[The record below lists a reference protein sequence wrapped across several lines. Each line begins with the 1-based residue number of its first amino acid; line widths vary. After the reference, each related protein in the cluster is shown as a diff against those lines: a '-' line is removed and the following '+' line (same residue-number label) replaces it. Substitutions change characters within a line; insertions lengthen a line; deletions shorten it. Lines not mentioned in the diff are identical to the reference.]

1 MGKGAG
7 KIYPATERI
16 PLICDRMIHLAV
28 DLLGADTPE
37 EELCRGAVR
46 ALVGNP
52 ALFLHL
58 CGHADVLSAVTAE
71 IGAAE
76 IAGRYEIVDAPV
88 ARGNNEDP
96 MQAYQ
101 RTDALPVRRHAV
113 GSRGGSGRRHH
124 LRRDRRCAG
133 HLHHD
138 PGQAAAPRPILAVE
152 LTNPAGEP
160 LLLLDCG
167 ANIDSRPELYP
178 AFAHRVTPICDASA
192 VPRRASRCCP
202 TVPKPKRD
210 VRLSRRR
217 TPLLAEQPFRF
228 VGNIEATSALRG
240 TADVIVC
247 DGFHGNIL
255 LKSIEGSAKA
265 ALDEVAAR
273 LSAAGPNPPLWRTFR
288 DCSPPLRLQHA
299 GGSLPLLGVRK
310 PVMKGHGSATGE
322 AIVHMADRLALL
334 CRNRFIERVAET
346 VR

>member
-1 MGKGAG
+1 MS
-7 KIYPATERI
+7 
-16 PLICDRMIHLAV
+16 DQMIHLAV

-88 ARGNNEDP
+88 ALSNNEDP
-96 MQAYQ
+96 IQAYQ
-101 RTDALPVRRHAV
+101 RTDASLCAAMRLAHEGAAGGVITCGATGAVLVTSIMILGKLPR
-113 GSRGGSGRRHH
+113 
-124 LRRDRRCAG
+124 L
-133 HLHHD
+133 
-138 PGQAAAPRPILAVE
+138 RPILAVE

-160 LLLLDCG
+160 LLVLDCG

-178 AFAHRVTPICDASA
+178 AFAHLGDAYMRCIGCSSPRIALLSNGAEAKKGCEA
-192 VPRRASRCCP
+192 VKAAHA
-202 TVPKPKRD
+202 
-210 VRLSRRR
+210 
-217 TPLLAEQPFRF
+217 LLAEQPFRF

-265 ALDEVAAR
+265 ALDEVSAR
-273 LSAAGPNPPLWRTFR
+273 LSAAGLESAAVADVLATVRRRYDYNT
-288 DCSPPLRLQHA
+288 Q
-299 GGSLPLLGVRK
+299 GGALLLGVRK

>member
-1 MGKGAG
+1 MS
-7 KIYPATERI
+7 
-16 PLICDRMIHLAV
+16 DQMIHLAV

-46 ALVGNP
+46 ALIGNP

-88 ARGNNEDP
+88 ALSNNEDP

-101 RTDALPVRRHAV
+101 RTDASLCAAMRLAHEGAAGGVITCGATGAVLVTSIMILGKLPR
-113 GSRGGSGRRHH
+113 
-124 LRRDRRCAG
+124 L
-133 HLHHD
+133 
-138 PGQAAAPRPILAVE
+138 RPILAVE
-152 LTNPAGEP
+152 LTNPAGKP

-178 AFAHRVTPICDASA
+178 AFAHLGDAYMRCIGCSSPRIALLSNGAEAKKGCEA
-192 VPRRASRCCP
+192 VKAAHA
-202 TVPKPKRD
+202 
-210 VRLSRRR
+210 
-217 TPLLAEQPFRF
+217 LLAEQPFRF

-265 ALDEVAAR
+265 ALDEVSAR
-273 LSAAGPNPPLWRTFR
+273 LSAAGLESAAVADILATVRRRYDYNT
-288 DCSPPLRLQHA
+288 Q
-299 GGSLPLLGVRK
+299 GGALLLGVRK

>member
-1 MGKGAG
+1 MS
-7 KIYPATERI
+7 
-16 PLICDRMIHLAV
+16 DQMIHLAV

-46 ALVGNP
+46 ALIGNP

-88 ARGNNEDP
+88 ALSNNEDP

-101 RTDALPVRRHAV
+101 RTDASLCAAMRLAHEGAAGGVITCGATGAVLVTAIMILGKLPR
-113 GSRGGSGRRHH
+113 
-124 LRRDRRCAG
+124 L
-133 HLHHD
+133 
-138 PGQAAAPRPILAVE
+138 RPILAVE

-178 AFAHRVTPICDASA
+178 AFAHLGDAYMRCIGCSSPRIALLSNGAEAKKGCEA
-192 VPRRASRCCP
+192 VKAAHA
-202 TVPKPKRD
+202 
-210 VRLSRRR
+210 
-217 TPLLAEQPFRF
+217 LLAEQPFRF

-240 TADVIVC
+240 SADVIVC

-273 LSAAGPNPPLWRTFR
+273 LSAAGLESAAVADILATVRRRYDYNT
-288 DCSPPLRLQHA
+288 Q
-299 GGSLPLLGVRK
+299 GGALLLGVRK

>member
-1 MGKGAG
+1 MS
-7 KIYPATERI
+7 
-16 PLICDRMIHLAV
+16 DQMIHLAV

-46 ALVGNP
+46 ALIGNP

-58 CGHADVLSAVTAE
+58 CGHADVISSVTAE

-88 ARGNNEDP
+88 ALSNNEDP

-101 RTDALPVRRHAV
+101 RTDASLCAAMRLAHEGAAGGVITCGATGAVLVTSIMILGKLPR
-113 GSRGGSGRRHH
+113 
-124 LRRDRRCAG
+124 L
-133 HLHHD
+133 
-138 PGQAAAPRPILAVE
+138 RPILAVE

-178 AFAHRVTPICDASA
+178 AFAHLGDAYMRCIGCSSPRIALLSNGAEAKKGCEA
-192 VPRRASRCCP
+192 VKAAHA
-202 TVPKPKRD
+202 
-210 VRLSRRR
+210 
-217 TPLLAEQPFRF
+217 LLAEQPFRF

-265 ALDEVAAR
+265 ALDEVSAR
-273 LSAAGPNPPLWRTFR
+273 LSAAGLESAAVADILATVRRRYDYNT
-288 DCSPPLRLQHA
+288 Q
-299 GGSLPLLGVRK
+299 GGALLLGVRK

>member
-1 MGKGAG
+1 MS
-7 KIYPATERI
+7 
-16 PLICDRMIHLAV
+16 DQMIHLAV

-46 ALVGNP
+46 ALIGNP

-88 ARGNNEDP
+88 ALSNNEDP

-101 RTDALPVRRHAV
+101 RTDASLCAAMRLAHEGAAGGVITCGATGAVLVTSIMILGKLPR
-113 GSRGGSGRRHH
+113 
-124 LRRDRRCAG
+124 L
-133 HLHHD
+133 
-138 PGQAAAPRPILAVE
+138 RPILAVE

-178 AFAHRVTPICDASA
+178 AFAHLGDAYMRCIGCSSPRIALLSNGAEAKKGCEA
-192 VPRRASRCCP
+192 VKAAHA
-202 TVPKPKRD
+202 
-210 VRLSRRR
+210 
-217 TPLLAEQPFRF
+217 LLAEQPFRF

-273 LSAAGPNPPLWRTFR
+273 LSAAGLESAAVADVLATVRRRYDYNT
-288 DCSPPLRLQHA
+288 Q
-299 GGSLPLLGVRK
+299 GGALLLGVRK

>member
-1 MGKGAG
+1 MS
-7 KIYPATERI
+7 
-16 PLICDRMIHLAV
+16 DQMIHLAV

-88 ARGNNEDP
+88 ALSNNEDP

-101 RTDALPVRRHAV
+101 RTDASLCAAMRLAHEGAAGGVITCGATGAVLVTSIMILGKLPR
-113 GSRGGSGRRHH
+113 
-124 LRRDRRCAG
+124 L
-133 HLHHD
+133 
-138 PGQAAAPRPILAVE
+138 RPILAVE

-178 AFAHRVTPICDASA
+178 AFAHLGDAYMRCIGCSSPRIALLSNGAEAKKGCEA
-192 VPRRASRCCP
+192 VKAAHA
-202 TVPKPKRD
+202 
-210 VRLSRRR
+210 
-217 TPLLAEQPFRF
+217 LLAEQPFRF
-228 VGNIEATSALRG
+228 VGNVEATSALRG

-273 LSAAGPNPPLWRTFR
+273 LSAAGLESAAVADILATVRRRYDYNT
-288 DCSPPLRLQHA
+288 Q
-299 GGSLPLLGVRK
+299 GGALLLGVRK

-346 VR
+346 VS

>member
-1 MGKGAG
+1 MS
-7 KIYPATERI
+7 
-16 PLICDRMIHLAV
+16 DQMIHLAV

-88 ARGNNEDP
+88 ALSNNEDP

-101 RTDALPVRRHAV
+101 RTDASLCAAMRLAHEGAAGGVITCGATGAVLVTAIMILGKLPR
-113 GSRGGSGRRHH
+113 
-124 LRRDRRCAG
+124 L
-133 HLHHD
+133 
-138 PGQAAAPRPILAVE
+138 RPILAVE

-178 AFAHRVTPICDASA
+178 AFAHLGAAYMRCIGCSSPRIALLSNGAEAKKGCEA
-192 VPRRASRCCP
+192 VKAAHA
-202 TVPKPKRD
+202 
-210 VRLSRRR
+210 
-217 TPLLAEQPFRF
+217 LLAEQPFRF

-265 ALDEVAAR
+265 ALDEVSAR
-273 LSAAGPNPPLWRTFR
+273 LSAAGLESAAVADILATVRRRYDYNT
-288 DCSPPLRLQHA
+288 Q
-299 GGSLPLLGVRK
+299 GGALLLGVRK

>member
-1 MGKGAG
+1 MS
-7 KIYPATERI
+7 
-16 PLICDRMIHLAV
+16 DQMIHLAV

-46 ALVGNP
+46 ALIGNP

-58 CGHADVLSAVTAE
+58 CGHADVISSVTAE

-88 ARGNNEDP
+88 ALSNNEDP

-101 RTDALPVRRHAV
+101 RTDASLCAAMRLSHEGATGGVITCGATGAVLVTSIMILGKLPR
-113 GSRGGSGRRHH
+113 
-124 LRRDRRCAG
+124 L
-133 HLHHD
+133 
-138 PGQAAAPRPILAVE
+138 RPILAVE

-178 AFAHRVTPICDASA
+178 AFAHLGDAYMRCIGCASPRIALLSNGAEAKKGCEA
-192 VPRRASRCCP
+192 VKAAHA
-202 TVPKPKRD
+202 
-210 VRLSRRR
+210 
-217 TPLLAEQPFRF
+217 LLAEQPFRF
-228 VGNIEATSALRG
+228 VGNIEATFALRG

-265 ALDEVAAR
+265 ALDEVSAR
-273 LSAAGPNPPLWRTFR
+273 LSAAGLESAAVANILATVRRRYDYNT
-288 DCSPPLRLQHA
+288 Q
-299 GGSLPLLGVRK
+299 GGALLLGVRK

>member
-1 MGKGAG
+1 MS
-7 KIYPATERI
+7 
-16 PLICDRMIHLAV
+16 DQMIHLAV

-88 ARGNNEDP
+88 ALSNNEDP

-101 RTDALPVRRHAV
+101 RTDASLCAAMRLAHEGAAGGVITCGATGAVLVTSIMILGKLPR
-113 GSRGGSGRRHH
+113 
-124 LRRDRRCAG
+124 L
-133 HLHHD
+133 
-138 PGQAAAPRPILAVE
+138 RPILAVE

-178 AFAHRVTPICDASA
+178 AFAHLGDAYMRCIGCSSPRIALLSNGAEAKKGCEA
-192 VPRRASRCCP
+192 VKAAHA
-202 TVPKPKRD
+202 
-210 VRLSRRR
+210 
-217 TPLLAEQPFRF
+217 LLAEQPFRF

-265 ALDEVAAR
+265 ALDEVSAR
-273 LSAAGPNPPLWRTFR
+273 LSAAGLESAAVADILATVRRRYDYNT
-288 DCSPPLRLQHA
+288 Q
-299 GGSLPLLGVRK
+299 GGALLLGVRK

-322 AIVHMADRLALL
+322 AIVHMANRLALL

>member
-1 MGKGAG
+1 MS
-7 KIYPATERI
+7 
-16 PLICDRMIHLAV
+16 DQMIHLAV

-46 ALVGNP
+46 ALIGNP

-58 CGHADVLSAVTAE
+58 CGHADVISSVTAE

-76 IAGRYEIVDAPV
+76 ITGRYEIVDAPV
-88 ARGNNEDP
+88 ALSNNEDP

-101 RTDALPVRRHAV
+101 RTDASLCAAMRLAHEGAAGGVITCGATGAVLVTSIMILGKLPR
-113 GSRGGSGRRHH
+113 
-124 LRRDRRCAG
+124 L
-133 HLHHD
+133 
-138 PGQAAAPRPILAVE
+138 RPILAVE

-178 AFAHRVTPICDASA
+178 AFAHLGDAYMRCIGCSSPRIALLSNGAEAKKGCEA
-192 VPRRASRCCP
+192 VKAAHA
-202 TVPKPKRD
+202 
-210 VRLSRRR
+210 
-217 TPLLAEQPFRF
+217 LLAEQPFRF

-265 ALDEVAAR
+265 ALDEVSAR
-273 LSAAGPNPPLWRTFR
+273 LSAAGLESAAVADVLATVRRRYDYNT
-288 DCSPPLRLQHA
+288 Q
-299 GGSLPLLGVRK
+299 GGALLLGVRK

>member
-1 MGKGAG
+1 MS
-7 KIYPATERI
+7 
-16 PLICDRMIHLAV
+16 DQMIHLAV

-46 ALVGNP
+46 ALIGNP

-88 ARGNNEDP
+88 ALSNNEDP

-101 RTDALPVRRHAV
+101 RTDASLCAAMRLAHEGAAGGVITCGATGAVLVTSIMILGKLPR
-113 GSRGGSGRRHH
+113 
-124 LRRDRRCAG
+124 L
-133 HLHHD
+133 
-138 PGQAAAPRPILAVE
+138 RPILAVE

-178 AFAHRVTPICDASA
+178 AFAHLGDAYMRCIGCSSPRIALLSNGAEAKKGCEA
-192 VPRRASRCCP
+192 VKAAHA
-202 TVPKPKRD
+202 
-210 VRLSRRR
+210 
-217 TPLLAEQPFRF
+217 LLGEQPFRF

-265 ALDEVAAR
+265 ALDEVSAR
-273 LSAAGPNPPLWRTFR
+273 LSAAGLESAAVADILATVRRRYDYNT
-288 DCSPPLRLQHA
+288 Q
-299 GGSLPLLGVRK
+299 GGALLLGVRK

>member
-1 MGKGAG
+1 MS
-7 KIYPATERI
+7 
-16 PLICDRMIHLAV
+16 DQMIHLAV

-88 ARGNNEDP
+88 ALSNNEDP

-101 RTDALPVRRHAV
+101 RTDASLCAAMRLAHEGAAGGVITCGATGAVLVTSIMILGKLPR
-113 GSRGGSGRRHH
+113 
-124 LRRDRRCAG
+124 L
-133 HLHHD
+133 
-138 PGQAAAPRPILAVE
+138 RPIVAVE

-178 AFAHRVTPICDASA
+178 AFAHLGDAYMRCIGCSSPRIALLSNGAEAKKGCEA
-192 VPRRASRCCP
+192 VKAAHA
-202 TVPKPKRD
+202 
-210 VRLSRRR
+210 
-217 TPLLAEQPFRF
+217 LLAEQPFRF

-240 TADVIVC
+240 SADVIVC

-265 ALDEVAAR
+265 ALDEVSAR
-273 LSAAGPNPPLWRTFR
+273 LSAAGLESAAVADILATVRRRYDYNT
-288 DCSPPLRLQHA
+288 Q
-299 GGSLPLLGVRK
+299 GGALLLGVRK

>member
-1 MGKGAG
+1 MS
-7 KIYPATERI
+7 
-16 PLICDRMIHLAV
+16 DQMIHLAV

-46 ALVGNP
+46 ALIGNP

-88 ARGNNEDP
+88 ALSNNEDP

-101 RTDALPVRRHAV
+101 RTDASLCAAMRLAHEGAAGGVITCGATGAVLVTAIMILGKLPR
-113 GSRGGSGRRHH
+113 
-124 LRRDRRCAG
+124 L
-133 HLHHD
+133 
-138 PGQAAAPRPILAVE
+138 RPILAVE

-178 AFAHRVTPICDASA
+178 AFAHLGDAYMRCIGCSSPRIALLSNGAEAKKGCEA
-192 VPRRASRCCP
+192 VKAAHA
-202 TVPKPKRD
+202 
-210 VRLSRRR
+210 
-217 TPLLAEQPFRF
+217 LLAEQPFRF
-228 VGNIEATSALRG
+228 VGNIEATFALRG

-265 ALDEVAAR
+265 ALDEVSAR
-273 LSAAGPNPPLWRTFR
+273 LSAAGLESAAVADILATVRRRYDYNT
-288 DCSPPLRLQHA
+288 Q
-299 GGSLPLLGVRK
+299 GGALLLGVRK

-322 AIVHMADRLALL
+322 AIMHMADRLALL

>member
-1 MGKGAG
+1 MS
-7 KIYPATERI
+7 
-16 PLICDRMIHLAV
+16 DQMIHLAV

-76 IAGRYEIVDAPV
+76 IDGRYEIVDAPV
-88 ARGNNEDP
+88 ALSNNEDP

-101 RTDALPVRRHAV
+101 RTNASL
-113 GSRGGSGRRHH
+113 
-124 LRRDRRCAG
+124 CAG
-133 HLHHD
+133 MRLAHE
-138 PGQAAAPRPILAVE
+138 GAAGGVITCGATGAVLVTSIMILGKLPRLRPILAVE

-178 AFAHRVTPICDASA
+178 AFAHLGDAYMRCIGCASPRIALLSNGAEAKKGCEA
-192 VPRRASRCCP
+192 VKAAHA
-202 TVPKPKRD
+202 
-210 VRLSRRR
+210 
-217 TPLLAEQPFRF
+217 LLAEQPFRF

-240 TADVIVC
+240 SADVIVC

-265 ALDEVAAR
+265 ALDEVSAR
-273 LSAAGPNPPLWRTFR
+273 LSAAGLESAAVADVLATVRRRYDYNT
-288 DCSPPLRLQHA
+288 Q
-299 GGSLPLLGVRK
+299 GGALLLGVRK

>member
-1 MGKGAG
+1 MS
-7 KIYPATERI
+7 
-16 PLICDRMIHLAV
+16 DQMIHLAV

-76 IAGRYEIVDAPV
+76 IAGRYEIVDATV
-88 ARGNNEDP
+88 ALSNNEDP

-101 RTDALPVRRHAV
+101 RTDASLCAAMRLAHEGAAGGVITCGATGAVLVTSIMILGKLPR
-113 GSRGGSGRRHH
+113 
-124 LRRDRRCAG
+124 L
-133 HLHHD
+133 
-138 PGQAAAPRPILAVE
+138 RPILAVE

-178 AFAHRVTPICDASA
+178 AFAHLGDAYMRCIGCSSPRSA
-192 VPRRASRCCP
+192 L
-202 TVPKPKRD
+202 
-210 VRLSRRR
+210 LSNGAEAKKGCEAVKAAHA
-217 TPLLAEQPFRF
+217 LLAEQPFRF

-265 ALDEVAAR
+265 ALDEVSAR
-273 LSAAGPNPPLWRTFR
+273 LSAAGLESAAVADILATVRRRYDYNT
-288 DCSPPLRLQHA
+288 Q
-299 GGSLPLLGVRK
+299 GGALLLGVRK

>member
-1 MGKGAG
+1 MS
-7 KIYPATERI
+7 
-16 PLICDRMIHLAV
+16 DQMIHLAV

-46 ALVGNP
+46 ALIGNP

-76 IAGRYEIVDAPV
+76 ITGRYEIVDAPV
-88 ARGNNEDP
+88 ALSNNEDP

-101 RTDALPVRRHAV
+101 RTDASLCAAMRLAHEGAAGGVITCGATGAVLVTSIMILGKLPR
-113 GSRGGSGRRHH
+113 
-124 LRRDRRCAG
+124 L
-133 HLHHD
+133 
-138 PGQAAAPRPILAVE
+138 RPILAVE

-178 AFAHRVTPICDASA
+178 AFAHLGDAYMRCIGCSSPRIALLSNGAEAKKGCEA
-192 VPRRASRCCP
+192 VKAAHA
-202 TVPKPKRD
+202 
-210 VRLSRRR
+210 
-217 TPLLAEQPFRF
+217 LLAEQPFRF

-240 TADVIVC
+240 SADVIVC

-265 ALDEVAAR
+265 ALDEVSAR
-273 LSAAGPNPPLWRTFR
+273 LSAAGLESAAVADILATVRRRYDYNT
-288 DCSPPLRLQHA
+288 Q
-299 GGSLPLLGVRK
+299 GGALLLGVRK

-346 VR
+346 MR

>member
-1 MGKGAG
+1 MS
-7 KIYPATERI
+7 
-16 PLICDRMIHLAV
+16 DQMIHLAV

-46 ALVGNP
+46 ALIGNP

-58 CGHADVLSAVTAE
+58 CGHADVISAVTAE

-88 ARGNNEDP
+88 ALSNNEDP

-101 RTDALPVRRHAV
+101 RTDASLCAAMRLAHEGAAGGVITCGATGAVLVTSIMILGKLPR
-113 GSRGGSGRRHH
+113 
-124 LRRDRRCAG
+124 L
-133 HLHHD
+133 
-138 PGQAAAPRPILAVE
+138 RPILAVE

-178 AFAHRVTPICDASA
+178 AFAHLGDAYMRCIGCSSPRIALLSNGSEAKKGCEA
-192 VPRRASRCCP
+192 VKAAHA
-202 TVPKPKRD
+202 
-210 VRLSRRR
+210 
-217 TPLLAEQPFRF
+217 LLAEQPFRF

-265 ALDEVAAR
+265 ALDEVSAR
-273 LSAAGPNPPLWRTFR
+273 LSAAGLESAAVADILATVRRRYDYNT
-288 DCSPPLRLQHA
+288 Q
-299 GGSLPLLGVRK
+299 GGALLLGVRK

>member
-1 MGKGAG
+1 MS
-7 KIYPATERI
+7 
-16 PLICDRMIHLAV
+16 DQMIHLAV

-71 IGAAE
+71 ISAAE

-88 ARGNNEDP
+88 ALSNNEDP

-101 RTDALPVRRHAV
+101 RTDASLCAAMRLAHEGAAGGVITCGATGAVLVTSIMILGKLPR
-113 GSRGGSGRRHH
+113 
-124 LRRDRRCAG
+124 L
-133 HLHHD
+133 
-138 PGQAAAPRPILAVE
+138 RPILAVE

-178 AFAHRVTPICDASA
+178 AFAHLGDAYMRCIGCSSPRIALLSNGAEAKKGCEA
-192 VPRRASRCCP
+192 VKAAHA
-202 TVPKPKRD
+202 
-210 VRLSRRR
+210 
-217 TPLLAEQPFRF
+217 LLAEQPFRF

-265 ALDEVAAR
+265 ALDEVSAR
-273 LSAAGPNPPLWRTFR
+273 LSAAGLESAAVADILATVRRRYDYNT
-288 DCSPPLRLQHA
+288 Q
-299 GGSLPLLGVRK
+299 GGALLLGVRK

>member
-1 MGKGAG
+1 MS
-7 KIYPATERI
+7 
-16 PLICDRMIHLAV
+16 DQMIHLAV

-46 ALVGNP
+46 ALIGNP

-58 CGHADVLSAVTAE
+58 CGHADVLSAMTAE

-88 ARGNNEDP
+88 ALSNNEDP

-101 RTDALPVRRHAV
+101 RTDASLCAAMRLAHEGAAGGVITCGATGAVLVTSIMILGKLPR
-113 GSRGGSGRRHH
+113 
-124 LRRDRRCAG
+124 L
-133 HLHHD
+133 
-138 PGQAAAPRPILAVE
+138 RPILAVE

-178 AFAHRVTPICDASA
+178 AFAHLGDAYMRCIGCASPRIALLSNGAEAKKGCEA
-192 VPRRASRCCP
+192 VKAAHA
-202 TVPKPKRD
+202 
-210 VRLSRRR
+210 
-217 TPLLAEQPFRF
+217 LLAEQPFRF

-240 TADVIVC
+240 SADVIVC

-265 ALDEVAAR
+265 ALDEVSAR
-273 LSAAGPNPPLWRTFR
+273 LSAAGLESAAVADILATVRRRYDYNT
-288 DCSPPLRLQHA
+288 Q
-299 GGSLPLLGVRK
+299 GGALLLGVRK

>member
-1 MGKGAG
+1 MS
-7 KIYPATERI
+7 
-16 PLICDRMIHLAV
+16 DQMIHLAV

-88 ARGNNEDP
+88 ALSNNEDP

-101 RTDALPVRRHAV
+101 RTDASLCAAMRLAHEGAAGGVITCGATGAVLVTAIMILGKLPR
-113 GSRGGSGRRHH
+113 
-124 LRRDRRCAG
+124 L
-133 HLHHD
+133 
-138 PGQAAAPRPILAVE
+138 RPILAVE

-178 AFAHRVTPICDASA
+178 AFAHLGNAYMRCIGCSSPRIALLSNGAEAKKGCEA
-192 VPRRASRCCP
+192 VKAAHA
-202 TVPKPKRD
+202 
-210 VRLSRRR
+210 
-217 TPLLAEQPFRF
+217 LLAEQPFRF
-228 VGNIEATSALRG
+228 VGNVEATSALRG

-265 ALDEVAAR
+265 ALDEVSAR
-273 LSAAGPNPPLWRTFR
+273 LSAAGLESAAVADILATVRRRYDYNT
-288 DCSPPLRLQHA
+288 Q
-299 GGSLPLLGVRK
+299 GGALLLGVRK
-310 PVMKGHGSATGE
+310 PVMRGHGSATGE

>member
-1 MGKGAG
+1 MS
-7 KIYPATERI
+7 
-16 PLICDRMIHLAV
+16 DQMIHLAV

-88 ARGNNEDP
+88 ALSNNEDP

-101 RTDALPVRRHAV
+101 RTDASLCAAMRLAHEGAAGGVITCGATGAVLVTSIMILGKLPR
-113 GSRGGSGRRHH
+113 
-124 LRRDRRCAG
+124 L
-133 HLHHD
+133 
-138 PGQAAAPRPILAVE
+138 RPILAVE

-178 AFAHRVTPICDASA
+178 AFAHLGDAYMRCIGCASPRIALLSNGAEAKKGCEA
-192 VPRRASRCCP
+192 VKAAHA
-202 TVPKPKRD
+202 
-210 VRLSRRR
+210 
-217 TPLLAEQPFRF
+217 LLAEQPFRF
-228 VGNIEATSALRG
+228 VGNIEATFALRG

-265 ALDEVAAR
+265 ALDEVSAR
-273 LSAAGPNPPLWRTFR
+273 LSAAGLESAAVADILATVRRRYDYNT
-288 DCSPPLRLQHA
+288 Q
-299 GGSLPLLGVRK
+299 GGALLLGVRK

>member
-1 MGKGAG
+1 MS
-7 KIYPATERI
+7 
-16 PLICDRMIHLAV
+16 DQMIHLAV

-46 ALVGNP
+46 ALIGNP

-88 ARGNNEDP
+88 ALSNNEDP

-101 RTDALPVRRHAV
+101 RTDASLCAAMRLAHEGAAGGVITCGATGAVLVTSIMILGKLPR
-113 GSRGGSGRRHH
+113 
-124 LRRDRRCAG
+124 L
-133 HLHHD
+133 
-138 PGQAAAPRPILAVE
+138 RPILAVE

-178 AFAHRVTPICDASA
+178 AFAHLGDAYMRCIGCSSPRIALLSNGAEAKKGCEA
-192 VPRRASRCCP
+192 VKAAHA
-202 TVPKPKRD
+202 
-210 VRLSRRR
+210 
-217 TPLLAEQPFRF
+217 LLAEQPFRF

-265 ALDEVAAR
+265 ALDEVSAR
-273 LSAAGPNPPLWRTFR
+273 LSAAGLESAAVADILATVRRRYDYNT
-288 DCSPPLRLQHA
+288 Q
-299 GGSLPLLGVRK
+299 GGALLLGVRK

-334 CRNRFIERVAET
+334 CRTRFIERVAET

>member
-1 MGKGAG
+1 MS
-7 KIYPATERI
+7 
-16 PLICDRMIHLAV
+16 DQMIHLAV

-46 ALVGNP
+46 ALIGNP

-88 ARGNNEDP
+88 ALSNNEDP

-101 RTDALPVRRHAV
+101 RTDASLCAAMRLAHEGAAGGVITCGATGAVLVTSIMILGKLPR
-113 GSRGGSGRRHH
+113 
-124 LRRDRRCAG
+124 L
-133 HLHHD
+133 
-138 PGQAAAPRPILAVE
+138 RPILAVE

-178 AFAHRVTPICDASA
+178 AFAHLGDAYMRCIGCSSPRIALLSNGAEAKKGCEA
-192 VPRRASRCCP
+192 VKAAHA
-202 TVPKPKRD
+202 
-210 VRLSRRR
+210 
-217 TPLLAEQPFRF
+217 LLGEQPFRF

-265 ALDEVAAR
+265 ALDEVSAR
-273 LSAAGPNPPLWRTFR
+273 LFAAGLESAAVADILATVRRRYDYNT
-288 DCSPPLRLQHA
+288 Q
-299 GGSLPLLGVRK
+299 GGALLLGVRK

>member
-1 MGKGAG
+1 MS
-7 KIYPATERI
+7 
-16 PLICDRMIHLAV
+16 DQMIHLAV

-46 ALVGNP
+46 ALIGNP

-88 ARGNNEDP
+88 ALSNNEDP

-101 RTDALPVRRHAV
+101 RTDASLCAAMRLAHEGAAGGVITCGATGAVLVTSIMILGKLPR
-113 GSRGGSGRRHH
+113 
-124 LRRDRRCAG
+124 L
-133 HLHHD
+133 
-138 PGQAAAPRPILAVE
+138 RPILAVE

-178 AFAHRVTPICDASA
+178 AFAHLGDAYMRCIGCSSPRIALLSNGAEAKKGCEA
-192 VPRRASRCCP
+192 VKAAHA
-202 TVPKPKRD
+202 
-210 VRLSRRR
+210 
-217 TPLLAEQPFRF
+217 LLAEQPFRF

-265 ALDEVAAR
+265 ALDEVSAR
-273 LSAAGPNPPLWRTFR
+273 LSAAGLESAAVADILATVRRRYDYNT
-288 DCSPPLRLQHA
+288 Q
-299 GGSLPLLGVRK
+299 GGALLLGVRK

-334 CRNRFIERVAET
+334 CRNQFIERVAET

>member
-1 MGKGAG
+1 MS
-7 KIYPATERI
+7 
-16 PLICDRMIHLAV
+16 DQMIHLAV

-46 ALVGNP
+46 ALIGNP

-88 ARGNNEDP
+88 ALSNNEDP

-101 RTDALPVRRHAV
+101 RTDASLCAAMRLAHEGAAGGVITCGATGAVLVTSIMILGKLPR
-113 GSRGGSGRRHH
+113 
-124 LRRDRRCAG
+124 L
-133 HLHHD
+133 
-138 PGQAAAPRPILAVE
+138 RPILAVE

-178 AFAHRVTPICDASA
+178 AFAHLGDAYMRCIGCSSPRIALLSNGAEAKKGCEA
-192 VPRRASRCCP
+192 VKAAHA
-202 TVPKPKRD
+202 
-210 VRLSRRR
+210 
-217 TPLLAEQPFRF
+217 LLAEQPFRF

-240 TADVIVC
+240 TADIIVC

-265 ALDEVAAR
+265 ALDEVSAR
-273 LSAAGPNPPLWRTFR
+273 LSAAGLESAAVADILATVRRRYDYNT
-288 DCSPPLRLQHA
+288 Q
-299 GGSLPLLGVRK
+299 GGALLLGVRK

-346 VR
+346 MR

>member
-1 MGKGAG
+1 MS
-7 KIYPATERI
+7 
-16 PLICDRMIHLAV
+16 DQMIHLAV

-46 ALVGNP
+46 ALIGNP

-88 ARGNNEDP
+88 ALSNNEDP

-101 RTDALPVRRHAV
+101 RTDASLCAAMRLAHEGAAGGVITCGATGAVLVTSIMILGKLPR
-113 GSRGGSGRRHH
+113 
-124 LRRDRRCAG
+124 L
-133 HLHHD
+133 
-138 PGQAAAPRPILAVE
+138 RPILAVE

-178 AFAHRVTPICDASA
+178 AFAHLGDAYMRCIGCASPRIALLSNGAEAKKGCEA
-192 VPRRASRCCP
+192 VKAAHA
-202 TVPKPKRD
+202 
-210 VRLSRRR
+210 
-217 TPLLAEQPFRF
+217 LLAEQPFRF

-265 ALDEVAAR
+265 ALDEVSSR
-273 LSAAGPNPPLWRTFR
+273 LSAAGLESAAVADILATVRRRYDYNT
-288 DCSPPLRLQHA
+288 Q
-299 GGSLPLLGVRK
+299 GGALLLGVRK

>member
-1 MGKGAG
+1 MS
-7 KIYPATERI
+7 
-16 PLICDRMIHLAV
+16 DQMIHLAV

-58 CGHADVLSAVTAE
+58 CGHADVLSAVTTE

-88 ARGNNEDP
+88 ALSNNEDP

-101 RTDALPVRRHAV
+101 RTDASLCAAMRLAHEGAAGGVITCGATGAVLVTSIMILGKLPR
-113 GSRGGSGRRHH
+113 
-124 LRRDRRCAG
+124 L
-133 HLHHD
+133 
-138 PGQAAAPRPILAVE
+138 RPILAVE

-178 AFAHRVTPICDASA
+178 AFAHLGDAYMRCIGCSSPRIALLSNGAEAKKGCEA
-192 VPRRASRCCP
+192 VKAAHA
-202 TVPKPKRD
+202 
-210 VRLSRRR
+210 
-217 TPLLAEQPFRF
+217 LLAEQPFRF

-265 ALDEVAAR
+265 ALDEVSAR
-273 LSAAGPNPPLWRTFR
+273 LSAAGLESAAVADILATVRRRYDYNT
-288 DCSPPLRLQHA
+288 Q
-299 GGSLPLLGVRK
+299 GGALLLGVRK

>member
-1 MGKGAG
+1 MS
-7 KIYPATERI
+7 
-16 PLICDRMIHLAV
+16 DQMIHLAV

-88 ARGNNEDP
+88 ALSNNEDP

-101 RTDALPVRRHAV
+101 RTDASLCAAMRLSHEGAAGGVITCGATGAVLVTSIMILGKLPR
-113 GSRGGSGRRHH
+113 
-124 LRRDRRCAG
+124 L
-133 HLHHD
+133 
-138 PGQAAAPRPILAVE
+138 RPILAVE

-178 AFAHRVTPICDASA
+178 AFAHLGDAYMRCIGCSSPRIALLSNGAEAKKGCEA
-192 VPRRASRCCP
+192 VKAAHA
-202 TVPKPKRD
+202 
-210 VRLSRRR
+210 
-217 TPLLAEQPFRF
+217 LLAEQPFRF

-265 ALDEVAAR
+265 ALDEVSAR
-273 LSAAGPNPPLWRTFR
+273 LSAAGLESAAVADILATVRRRYDYNT
-288 DCSPPLRLQHA
+288 Q
-299 GGSLPLLGVRK
+299 GGALLLGVRK

>member
-1 MGKGAG
+1 MS
-7 KIYPATERI
+7 
-16 PLICDRMIHLAV
+16 DQMIHLAV

-46 ALVGNP
+46 ALIGNP

-88 ARGNNEDP
+88 ALSNNEDP

-101 RTDALPVRRHAV
+101 RTDASLCAAMRLAHEGAAGGVITCGATGAVLVTAIMILGKLPR
-113 GSRGGSGRRHH
+113 
-124 LRRDRRCAG
+124 L
-133 HLHHD
+133 
-138 PGQAAAPRPILAVE
+138 RPILAVE

-178 AFAHRVTPICDASA
+178 AFAHLGDAYMRCIGCSSPRIALLSNGAEAKKGCEA
-192 VPRRASRCCP
+192 VKAAHA
-202 TVPKPKRD
+202 
-210 VRLSRRR
+210 
-217 TPLLAEQPFRF
+217 LLAEQPFRF

-265 ALDEVAAR
+265 ALDEVSAR
-273 LSAAGPNPPLWRTFR
+273 LSAAGLESAAVADILATVRRRYDYNT
-288 DCSPPLRLQHA
+288 Q
-299 GGSLPLLGVRK
+299 GGALLLGVRK

-346 VR
+346 MR

>member
-1 MGKGAG
+1 MS
-7 KIYPATERI
+7 
-16 PLICDRMIHLAV
+16 DQMIHLAV

-46 ALVGNP
+46 ALIGNP

-88 ARGNNEDP
+88 ALSNNEDP

-101 RTDALPVRRHAV
+101 RTDASLCAAMRLAHEGAAGGVITCGATGAVLVTSIMILGKLPR
-113 GSRGGSGRRHH
+113 
-124 LRRDRRCAG
+124 L
-133 HLHHD
+133 
-138 PGQAAAPRPILAVE
+138 RPILAVE

-178 AFAHRVTPICDASA
+178 AFAHLGDAYMRCIGCSSPRIALLSNGAEAKKGCEA
-192 VPRRASRCCP
+192 VKAAHA
-202 TVPKPKRD
+202 
-210 VRLSRRR
+210 
-217 TPLLAEQPFRF
+217 LLAEQPFRF

-265 ALDEVAAR
+265 ALDEVSAR
-273 LSAAGPNPPLWRTFR
+273 LSAAGLESAAVADVLATVRRRYDYNT
-288 DCSPPLRLQHA
+288 Q
-299 GGSLPLLGVRK
+299 GGALLLGVRK

-334 CRNRFIERVAET
+334 CRNWFIERVAET

>member
-1 MGKGAG
+1 MS
-7 KIYPATERI
+7 
-16 PLICDRMIHLAV
+16 DQMIHLAV

-46 ALVGNP
+46 ALIGNP

-58 CGHADVLSAVTAE
+58 CGHADVLSSVTAE

-88 ARGNNEDP
+88 ALSNNEDP

-101 RTDALPVRRHAV
+101 RTDASLCAAMRLAHEGAAGGVITCGATGAVLVTSIMILGKLPR
-113 GSRGGSGRRHH
+113 
-124 LRRDRRCAG
+124 L
-133 HLHHD
+133 
-138 PGQAAAPRPILAVE
+138 RPILAVE

-178 AFAHRVTPICDASA
+178 AFAHLGDAYMRCIGCSSPRIALLSNGAEAKKGCEA
-192 VPRRASRCCP
+192 VKAAHA
-202 TVPKPKRD
+202 
-210 VRLSRRR
+210 
-217 TPLLAEQPFRF
+217 LLAEQPFRF

-265 ALDEVAAR
+265 ALDEVSAR
-273 LSAAGPNPPLWRTFR
+273 LSAAGLESAAVADILATVRRRYDYNT
-288 DCSPPLRLQHA
+288 Q
-299 GGSLPLLGVRK
+299 GGALLLGVRK

>member
-1 MGKGAG
+1 MS
-7 KIYPATERI
+7 
-16 PLICDRMIHLAV
+16 DQMIHLAV

-88 ARGNNEDP
+88 ALSNNEDP

-101 RTDALPVRRHAV
+101 RTDASLCAAMRLAHEGAAGGVITCGATGAVLVTSIMILGKLPR
-113 GSRGGSGRRHH
+113 
-124 LRRDRRCAG
+124 L
-133 HLHHD
+133 
-138 PGQAAAPRPILAVE
+138 RPILAVE
-152 LTNPAGEP
+152 LTNPAEEP

-178 AFAHRVTPICDASA
+178 AFAHLGDAYMRCIGCSSPRIALLSNGAEAKKGCEA
-192 VPRRASRCCP
+192 VKAAHA
-202 TVPKPKRD
+202 
-210 VRLSRRR
+210 
-217 TPLLAEQPFRF
+217 LLAEQPFRF

-240 TADVIVC
+240 SADVIVC

-265 ALDEVAAR
+265 ALDEVSAR
-273 LSAAGPNPPLWRTFR
+273 LSAAGLESAAVADILATVRRRYDYNT
-288 DCSPPLRLQHA
+288 Q
-299 GGSLPLLGVRK
+299 GGALLLGVRK

>member
-1 MGKGAG
+1 MS
-7 KIYPATERI
+7 
-16 PLICDRMIHLAV
+16 DQMIHLAV

-88 ARGNNEDP
+88 ALSNNEDP

-101 RTDALPVRRHAV
+101 RTDASLCAAMRLAHEGAAGGVITCGATGAVLVTSIMILGKLPR
-113 GSRGGSGRRHH
+113 
-124 LRRDRRCAG
+124 L
-133 HLHHD
+133 
-138 PGQAAAPRPILAVE
+138 RPILAVE

-178 AFAHRVTPICDASA
+178 AFAHLGDAYMRCIGCSSPRIALLSNGAEAKKGCEA
-192 VPRRASRCCP
+192 VKAAHA
-202 TVPKPKRD
+202 
-210 VRLSRRR
+210 
-217 TPLLAEQPFRF
+217 LLAEQPFRF
-228 VGNIEATSALRG
+228 VGNVEATSALRG
-240 TADVIVC
+240 SADVIVC

-265 ALDEVAAR
+265 ALDEVSAR
-273 LSAAGPNPPLWRTFR
+273 LSAAGLESAAVADILATVRRRYDYNT
-288 DCSPPLRLQHA
+288 Q
-299 GGSLPLLGVRK
+299 GGALLLGVRK

>member
-1 MGKGAG
+1 MS
-7 KIYPATERI
+7 
-16 PLICDRMIHLAV
+16 DQMIHLAV

-46 ALVGNP
+46 ALIGNP

-71 IGAAE
+71 IGTAE

-88 ARGNNEDP
+88 ALSNNEDP

-101 RTDALPVRRHAV
+101 RTDASLCAAMRLAHEGAAGGVITCGATGAVLVTSIMILGKLPR
-113 GSRGGSGRRHH
+113 
-124 LRRDRRCAG
+124 L
-133 HLHHD
+133 
-138 PGQAAAPRPILAVE
+138 RPILAVE

-178 AFAHRVTPICDASA
+178 AFAHLGDAYMRCIGCSSPRIALLSNGSEAKKGCEA
-192 VPRRASRCCP
+192 VKAAHA
-202 TVPKPKRD
+202 
-210 VRLSRRR
+210 
-217 TPLLAEQPFRF
+217 LLAEQPFRF

-265 ALDEVAAR
+265 ALDEVSAR
-273 LSAAGPNPPLWRTFR
+273 LSAAGLESAAVADILATVRRRYDYNT
-288 DCSPPLRLQHA
+288 Q
-299 GGSLPLLGVRK
+299 GGALLLGVRK

-334 CRNRFIERVAET
+334 CRNWFIERVAET

>member
-1 MGKGAG
+1 MS
-7 KIYPATERI
+7 
-16 PLICDRMIHLAV
+16 DQMIHLAV
-28 DLLGADTPE
+28 DLLGADAPE

-46 ALVGNP
+46 ALIGNP

-58 CGHADVLSAVTAE
+58 CGHADVISSVTAE

-88 ARGNNEDP
+88 ALSNNEDP

-101 RTDALPVRRHAV
+101 RTDASLCAAMRLAHEGAAGGVITCGATGAVLVTSIMILGKLPR
-113 GSRGGSGRRHH
+113 
-124 LRRDRRCAG
+124 L
-133 HLHHD
+133 
-138 PGQAAAPRPILAVE
+138 RPILAVE

-178 AFAHRVTPICDASA
+178 AFAHLGDAYMRCIGCASPRIALLSNGAEAKKGCEA
-192 VPRRASRCCP
+192 VKAAHA
-202 TVPKPKRD
+202 
-210 VRLSRRR
+210 
-217 TPLLAEQPFRF
+217 LLAEQPFRF

-265 ALDEVAAR
+265 ALDEVSAR
-273 LSAAGPNPPLWRTFR
+273 LSAAGLESAAVADILATVRRRYDYNT
-288 DCSPPLRLQHA
+288 Q
-299 GGSLPLLGVRK
+299 GGALLLGVRK

>member
-1 MGKGAG
+1 MS
-7 KIYPATERI
+7 
-16 PLICDRMIHLAV
+16 DQMIHLAV

-46 ALVGNP
+46 ALIGNP

-58 CGHADVLSAVTAE
+58 CGHADVISSVTAE

-88 ARGNNEDP
+88 ALSNNEDP

-101 RTDALPVRRHAV
+101 RTDASLCAAMRLAHEGAAGGVITCGATGAVLVTSIMILGKLPR
-113 GSRGGSGRRHH
+113 
-124 LRRDRRCAG
+124 L
-133 HLHHD
+133 
-138 PGQAAAPRPILAVE
+138 RPILAVE

-178 AFAHRVTPICDASA
+178 AFAHLGDAYMRCIGCSSPRIALLSNGAEAKKGCEA
-192 VPRRASRCCP
+192 VKAAHA
-202 TVPKPKRD
+202 
-210 VRLSRRR
+210 
-217 TPLLAEQPFRF
+217 LLAEQPFRF
-228 VGNIEATSALRG
+228 VGNVEATSALRG

-265 ALDEVAAR
+265 ALDEVSAR
-273 LSAAGPNPPLWRTFR
+273 LSAAGLESAAVANILATVRRRYDYNT
-288 DCSPPLRLQHA
+288 Q
-299 GGSLPLLGVRK
+299 GGALLLGVRK

>member
-1 MGKGAG
+1 MS
-7 KIYPATERI
+7 
-16 PLICDRMIHLAV
+16 DQMIHLAV

-58 CGHADVLSAVTAE
+58 CGHADVISSVTAE

-88 ARGNNEDP
+88 ALSNNEDP

-101 RTDALPVRRHAV
+101 RTDASLCAAMRLAHEGAAGGVITCGATGAVLVTSIMILGKLPR
-113 GSRGGSGRRHH
+113 
-124 LRRDRRCAG
+124 L
-133 HLHHD
+133 
-138 PGQAAAPRPILAVE
+138 RPILAVE

-178 AFAHRVTPICDASA
+178 AFAHLGDAYMRCIGCSSPRIALLSNGAEAKKGCEA
-192 VPRRASRCCP
+192 VKAAHA
-202 TVPKPKRD
+202 
-210 VRLSRRR
+210 
-217 TPLLAEQPFRF
+217 LLAEQPFRF

-265 ALDEVAAR
+265 ALDEVSAR
-273 LSAAGPNPPLWRTFR
+273 LSAAGLESAAVANILATVRRRYDYNT
-288 DCSPPLRLQHA
+288 Q
-299 GGSLPLLGVRK
+299 GGALLLGVRK

-346 VR
+346 MR

>member
-1 MGKGAG
+1 MS
-7 KIYPATERI
+7 
-16 PLICDRMIHLAV
+16 DQMIHLAV

-88 ARGNNEDP
+88 ALSNNEDP

-101 RTDALPVRRHAV
+101 RTDASLYAAMRLAHEGAAGGVITCGATGAVLVTSIMILGKLPR
-113 GSRGGSGRRHH
+113 
-124 LRRDRRCAG
+124 L
-133 HLHHD
+133 
-138 PGQAAAPRPILAVE
+138 RPILAVE

-160 LLLLDCG
+160 FLLLDCG

-178 AFAHRVTPICDASA
+178 AFAHLGDAYMRCIGCSSPRIALLSNGAEAKKGCEA
-192 VPRRASRCCP
+192 VKAAHA
-202 TVPKPKRD
+202 
-210 VRLSRRR
+210 
-217 TPLLAEQPFRF
+217 LLAEQPFRF

-240 TADVIVC
+240 SADVIVC

-265 ALDEVAAR
+265 ALDEVSAR
-273 LSAAGPNPPLWRTFR
+273 LSAAGLESAAVADILATVRRRYDYNT
-288 DCSPPLRLQHA
+288 Q
-299 GGSLPLLGVRK
+299 GGALLLGVRK

>member
-1 MGKGAG
+1 MS
-7 KIYPATERI
+7 
-16 PLICDRMIHLAV
+16 DQMIHLAV

-46 ALVGNP
+46 ALIGNP

-58 CGHADVLSAVTAE
+58 CGHADVLSAVTAG

-76 IAGRYEIVDAPV
+76 ITGRYEIVDAPV
-88 ARGNNEDP
+88 ALSNNEDP

-101 RTDALPVRRHAV
+101 RTDASLCAAMRLAHEGAAGGVITCGATGAVLVTSIMILGKLPR
-113 GSRGGSGRRHH
+113 
-124 LRRDRRCAG
+124 L
-133 HLHHD
+133 
-138 PGQAAAPRPILAVE
+138 RPILAVE

-178 AFAHRVTPICDASA
+178 AFAHLGDAYMRCIGCSSPRIALLSNGAEAKKGCEA
-192 VPRRASRCCP
+192 VKAAHA
-202 TVPKPKRD
+202 
-210 VRLSRRR
+210 
-217 TPLLAEQPFRF
+217 LLAEQPFRF

-265 ALDEVAAR
+265 ALDEVSAR
-273 LSAAGPNPPLWRTFR
+273 LSAAGLESAAVADILATVRRRYDYNT
-288 DCSPPLRLQHA
+288 Q
-299 GGSLPLLGVRK
+299 GGALLLGVRK

>member
-1 MGKGAG
+1 MS
-7 KIYPATERI
+7 
-16 PLICDRMIHLAV
+16 DQMIHLAV

-46 ALVGNP
+46 ALIGNP

-88 ARGNNEDP
+88 ALSNNEDP

-101 RTDALPVRRHAV
+101 RTDASLCAAMRLAHEGAAGGVITCGATGAVLVTSIMILGKLPR
-113 GSRGGSGRRHH
+113 
-124 LRRDRRCAG
+124 L
-133 HLHHD
+133 
-138 PGQAAAPRPILAVE
+138 RPILAVE

-178 AFAHRVTPICDASA
+178 AFAHLGDAYMRCIGCASPRIALLSNGAEAKKGCEA
-192 VPRRASRCCP
+192 VKAAHA
-202 TVPKPKRD
+202 
-210 VRLSRRR
+210 
-217 TPLLAEQPFRF
+217 LLAEQPFRF
-228 VGNIEATSALRG
+228 VGNIEATFALRG

-265 ALDEVAAR
+265 ALDEVSAR
-273 LSAAGPNPPLWRTFR
+273 LSAAGLESAAVADILATVRRRYDYNT
-288 DCSPPLRLQHA
+288 Q
-299 GGSLPLLGVRK
+299 GGALLLGVRK